1 MHAKQNDVTGSADQ
15 AAGRHLPGRIRWL
28 AVVAVTIVAL
38 GAAGPAEAW
47 NSAHSVGSNTGYA
60 DVTTAPAT
68 KAPVTVPGLG
78 TFAPGAGPVVAS
90 DGTVYLGNQ
99 QGKLIALHAD
109 GSAAWSRDITPGH
122 AITASPLIAPNG
134 WVYVIGTMTFTDH
147 RVNPPA
153 RVTKSVL
160 NIFTPGGG
168 WVGQVPFPEHGGPGA
183 AYGPL
188 NLWRS
193 GGNDV
198 LMATATYPNRITGG
212 YEIRL
217 IAFAPGGQVIG
228 DQKVTTVVQ
237 TVSGGAD
244 CMFPPFCFGFE
255 HGILH
260 LQTIPA
266 GVALFTYQ
274 GGGTPAIVVSN
285 GIKDLVGY
293 TFDGTNFTERW
304 RVHDDNY
311 ILRSTPTVLPD
322 GHSIIGVEKVTRKN
336 GQEYGGGAGA
346 IMFAGPNM
354 SSLPRVDGTGRVF
367 TAPSVTRDGRAVLV
381 SGDGDLTVL
390 QGAHITAKIDIPNLS
405 IASAAVSRTH
415 VFVSTRDAFLS
426 YDVNTLTEVGRINWV
441 GGGTSSPAI
450 GPNGHVYALASNIL
464 FVFPPV
470 KGKAIDPGKVLQPP
484 TNLVTV
490 DPGQPTTQPASQLYH
505 PPLTTNG
512 NRLFACLELD
522 QDDCGKGDYKDISLA
537 WCQKQ
542 GYVKANGYDVDSR
555 KVKAETLDGQF
566 CSKNKCK
573 VFDSIRCEM

>member
-1 MHAKQNDVTGSADQ
+1 MFARQGAYTGSADWTVEPYSLGHAFRVIGF
-15 AAGRHLPGRIRWL
+15 AAAL
-28 AVVAVTIVAL
+28 AAIS
-38 GAAGPAEAW
+38 AAGPAAAW
-47 NSAHSVGSNTGYA
+47 ERAHSVGSNTGYA
-60 DVTTAPAT
+60 DVSTAPAT
-68 KAPVTVPGLG
+68 KAPITVPDLG
-78 TFAPGAGPVVAS
+78 TFAPGAGPVVAA

-122 AITASPLIAPNG
+122 AITASPLVAPNG
-134 WVYVIGTMTFTDH
+134 WIYVIGTMKFTDH

-168 WVGQVPFPEHGGPGA
+168 WVNQIPFPEHDAQGA

-198 LMATATYPNRITGG
+198 LMVTATYPNRVTGG

-217 IAFAPGGQVIG
+217 IAFGLGGEVVG

-244 CMFPPFCFGFE
+244 CVFEPFCFGFE
-255 HGILH
+255 HGILGVES
-260 LQTIPA
+260 IPP
-266 GVALFTYQ
+266 GVGLYTYE
-274 GGGTPAIVVSN
+274 GGGTPAIVVSD

-293 TFDGTNFTERW
+293 TFDGTYFTERW
-304 RVHDDNY
+304 RVRDENY
-311 ILRSTPTVLPD
+311 FLRSTPTILPD
-322 GHSIIGVEKVTRKN
+322 GHTVIGVEKITRKN
-336 GQEYGGGAGA
+336 GQEYGSGTGA

-354 SSLPRVDGTGRVF
+354 SALPRVQGTGRVF
-367 TAPSVTRDGRAVLV
+367 TAPSVTGDGRAVLV
-381 SGDGDLTVL
+381 SGDGYLTVL
-390 QGAHITAKIDIPNLS
+390 QGAQIAAKIEISNLS
-405 IASAAVSRTH
+405 VASAAVSKTH
-415 VFVSTRDAFLS
+415 IFVSARDAFLS
-426 YDVNTLTEVGRINWV
+426 YDANDLTEVGRINWV
-441 GGGTSSPAI
+441 GGGRSSPAI
-450 GPNGHVYALASNIL
+450 GPNGYVYALASNIL
-464 FVFPPV
+464 FVFPPAKV
-470 KGKAIDPGKVLQPP
+470 KQIDPGKVLVPP
-484 TNLVTV
+484 AEVVTV
-490 DPGQPTTQPASQLYH
+490 DPGQPSTQPASQLYH
-505 PPLTTNG
+505 PPMTTNG

-522 QDDCGKGDYKDISLA
+522 QDDCGKGDYKDVSLA

-542 GYVKANGYDVDSR
+542 GYAKVKGYDVDSR
-555 KVKAETLDGQF
+555 KVKAETLDGKF